1 MNWESIQQFFRDNP
15 RAWLVGAAAL
25 LTLALSIWGIWG
37 DFSLEFGQ
45 FFAATPPTV
54 TSFDVN
60 PKTVAAGG
68 EVTITWAADA
78 DSCRTVAGTFST
90 DGQTSGTRTELIS
103 SAATGQAGF
112 RIECTRS
119 GSSVMSDPVFV
130 TITQST
136 STTPS
141 YCSEGFWD
149 LKSNEDWSP
158 DCVEGQSNINPASP
172 YWVQA
177 NVNACHPKDLHLV
190 WRADHRNKASCDPR
204 LGATESLGKGITTD
218 VTGFRD
224 NDLPNGVA
232 GTARMTYDPA
242 AFNCGS
248 IHMYGAFWSGGQ
260 GQETGDGWHLVF
272 NYGKDCGAATPLPG
286 PKPGAA
292 VLKATC
298 TGNQA
303 TLTWNIPAG
312 ATENVIR
319 KIVNGATQVE
329 AFSDPTKTKTTFTET
344 FVPTTQY
351 LHKSS
356 PSTISNIVQ
365 CPSGGATSSPA
376 VTPTPVY
383 PPLQC
388 APINQ
393 TVVLK
398 QIATVT
404 ATGGSGTYQWDLSGS
419 GVQQGGTATTV
430 DVSYTVSGQ
439 KVVRVS
445 SGGQTATCVVTVT
458 GTGSE
463 ALSTLAVIKRG
474 INASTGF
481 GGESSAISVNP
492 NEVAQFTI
500 SITNNGT
507 VTANSLRVLDS
518 VPLGMT
524 YRTGSTTINGQA
536 VPTDTITTSG
546 LAVDALEP
554 GANVNIQWAATA
566 NATSQLAA
574 GPQQSQPRVFITATD
589 IPNATA
595 DMSVT
600 VYGSGFAGS
609 TGGVGSGIGTAGVV
623 ETGPGDVVIIALVL
637 AATLTLLYSGYTRS
651 PMYRRHEADA
661 VSRDQGPM
669 DFRS

>member
-15 RAWLVGAAAL
+15 RAWLVGAAAV
-25 LTLALSIWGIWG
+25 LTLLLSVWGIWG
-37 DFSLEFGQ
+37 GFSLQFSK
-45 FFAATPPTV
+45 FFAYNPADCVDGDCDNDGYINPGATCASSVQSGCLDPNDAEASVLGTTPYNQCPHTCAEVTGGGGQPPPPT
-54 TSFDVN
+54 
-60 PKTVAAGG
+60 P
-68 EVTITWAADA
+68 
-78 DSCRTVAGTFST
+78 
-90 DGQTSGTRTELIS
+90 
-103 SAATGQAGF
+103 
-112 RIECTRS
+112 
-119 GSSVMSDPVFV
+119 
-130 TITQST
+130 
-136 STTPS
+136 TPAQF
-141 YCSEGFWD
+141 CDEGFWSIR
-149 LKSNEDWSP
+149 SNEDWSP
-158 DCVEGQSNINPASP
+158 ECVEGQSNINPASA

-177 NVNACHPKDLHLV
+177 NVDACHPKDLHLV

-218 VTGFRD
+218 VTGFVS

-248 IHMYGAFWSGGQ
+248 IHLYGAFWSGGQ

-272 NYGKDCGAATPLPG
+272 NYGKDCGAATPPPG

-292 VLKATC
+292 VLKVTC

-303 TLTWNIPAG
+303 TLTWNIPVG

-365 CPSGGATSSPA
+365 CPSGGTTPGPA

-393 TVVLK
+393 TVALK
-398 QIATVT
+398 QNATVT
-404 ATGGSGTYQWDLSGS
+404 AVGGSGTYQWSLTGS
-419 GVQQGGTATTV
+419 GVQQGGTATSV

-445 SGGQTATCVVTVT
+445 SAGQTATCVVTVT
-458 GTGSE
+458 GTGGE
-463 ALSTLAVIKRG
+463 AQSILTVIKRG
-474 INASTGF
+474 INASTGS
-481 GGESSAISVNP
+481 GTGSSAISIDS
-492 NEVAQFTI
+492 NEIAQFTVN
-500 SITNNGT
+500 ITNNGT
-507 VTANSLRVLDS
+507 TAATGLRVLDTL
-518 VPLGMT
+518 PLGMS
-524 YRTGSTTINGQA
+524 YRAGSTTINGQA
-536 VPTDTITTSG
+536 MPVDAITTSG
-546 LAVDALEP
+546 LALDTLEP
-554 GANVNIQWAATA
+554 GANVNIQWMATA
-566 NATSQLAA
+566 DTTGQLVA
-574 GPQQSQPRVFITATD
+574 GPNLSQPRVVVTAID
-589 IPNATA
+589 IADTSA

-600 VYGSGFAGS
+600 VYGSGFAGG
-609 TGGVGSGIGTAGVV
+609 TGGAGGGAVGGV
-623 ETGPGDVVIIALVL
+623 ETGPGDAVTIALVM
-637 AATLTLLYSGYTRS
+637 AAALTLLYSGYTRS
-651 PMYRRHEADA
+651 AAYRRREADT